1 MMDDFERDLATVL
14 RSAVPAPPAEIDP
27 AELIRSAPRGR
38 ARTLAAPLVTALVV
52 AAVVVTVLALAH
64 TGGGH
69 PRPAA
74 SAPAPAPVA
83 SGSHGPNH
91 PLDVKIELD
100 RTTVQAGDPIN
111 GEAIVTNAT
120 AHPLVIADCHGE
132 WIQVGLTN
140 ATVPYAPVWAG
151 CLSLPGTTLPVG
163 TTRIPISVRSTYN
176 ACTQHAGSATADMPA
191 CLHGRDGAIMPPLPP
206 GSYTTRTVMIE
217 PKGVPV
223 PTPNAIHVTL
233 TS

>member
-1 MMDDFERDLATVL
+1 MMDEFERDLATVL

-27 AELIRSAPRGR
+27 AGITGSAPRVR
-38 ARTLAAPLVTALVV
+38 ARTVAAPLVTALVV
-52 AAVVVTVLALAH
+52 AAVVVTVLALTH
-64 TGGGH
+64 IGGGH
-69 PRPAA
+69 PAA
-74 SAPAPAPVA
+74 SSPAPVA
-83 SGSHGPNH
+83 SGSHEPNH

-111 GEAIVTNAT
+111 GEVIVTNAT

-140 ATVPYAPVWAG
+140 VTVPYAPAWAL
-151 CLSLPGTTLPVG
+151 CLTGTTLAVG
-163 TTRIPISVRSTYN
+163 TTRIPISVRTRYN
-176 ACTQHAGSATADMPA
+176 ACTQYAGSATADMPA
-191 CLHGRDGAIMPPLPP
+191 CVDGRNGEIMPPLPP
-206 GSYTTRTVMIE
+206 GSYTTRTVVLK

-223 PTPNAIHVTL
+223 PTPNTIHVTL